1 IKLPRILV
9 DEIDKILDKRGSK
22 AERNSSKRLLGFVWN
37 SLNQNKRRFLSKEMG
52 TMTLRKVTAWLSPEQ
67 IEFLRNNGGISK
79 GVRKAVENLMRH
91 RKFDVTVKLVRMT
104 DGQVITLSWLKY
116 RARDLEDLKMQIQ
129 RDLEVLNELEQRK
142 DCIWIFSDLNEKEG

>member
-1 IKLPRILV
+1 
-9 DEIDKILDKRGSK
+9 
-22 AERNSSKRLLGFVWN
+22 
-37 SLNQNKRRFLSKEMG
+37 
-52 TMTLRKVTAWLSPEQ
+52 MTLRKVTAWLSPEQ

-79 GVRKAVENLMRH
+79 GVRKAVENLMRD
-91 RKFDVTVKLVRMT
+91 RKFDVTVKLVRKT

-116 RARDLEDLKMQIQ
+116 RAKDLEDLKMQIQ